1 MFNFASNYSLDTTS
15 NGDLYSNLY
24 TNSSYDVYANVPQ
37 GLQIWGIIALILAI
51 IGGILIYFLFIRGK
65 NPVKGKFAKWL
76 KDFLS
81 FKVMWIEPIL
91 KVVYYAATIYVML
104 LSFSFLGMGA
114 GGYGFLM
121 FLIFLIVVPIVIRL
135 AYEAAMMFIMIW
147 RNTRDIA
154 ENTEKKK

>member
-24 TNSSYDVYANVPQ
+24 TNSSYDVYASVPQ

-51 IGGILIYFLFIRGK
+51 IGGILIYFLFIRSK

-121 FLIFLIVVPIVIRL
+121 FLLATSLRTPRKRNNHNENRAGLIPARFFV
-135 AYEAAMMFIMIW
+135 AFSY
-147 RNTRDIA
+147 
-154 ENTEKKK
+154 K